1 MSVLVEGG
9 MIREVSDK
17 PIAARDAAVFDV
29 RGRTLMPGLID
40 AHMHAYAS
48 DVNMFKV
55 EAAGTPYRTAHAV
68 RMLGYTLDCGFTTV
82 PDIGGGG
89 TPLPNPPAERAAGA
103 ARRATRGRGRAR

>member
-1 MSVLVEGG
+1 VVVEGG

-17 PIAARDAAVFDV
+17 PISARDATVFDV

-68 RMLGYTLDCGFTTV
+68 RMLGSTLD
-82 PDIGGGG
+82 
-89 TPLPNPPAERAAGA
+89 
-103 ARRATRGRGRAR
+103 